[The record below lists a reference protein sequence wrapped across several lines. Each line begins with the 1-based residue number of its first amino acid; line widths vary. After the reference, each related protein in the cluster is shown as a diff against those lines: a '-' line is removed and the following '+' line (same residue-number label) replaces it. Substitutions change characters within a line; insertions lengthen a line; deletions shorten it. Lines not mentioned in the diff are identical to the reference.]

1 MGQIN
6 LIGEIVTPFKA
17 ILNGQVIIENEKIS
31 YIGEVKETDG
41 KVIDCGDNIIAPGF
55 VDIHIHGAM
64 GHDVMETSIDA
75 LDRISR
81 FLAEG
86 GVTGF
91 LLTTYSISHEE
102 LMKTLHGLD
111 KVREHGTTGA
121 QLLGVHLEGPYISKH
136 KRGAQH
142 KSAIRNP
149 DINELEEIIDRYGD
163 MVKMVT
169 LAPEL
174 DGVIEAIQ
182 FLKKRNIV
190 VSAGHTEAKYDE
202 TMAAFD
208 AGLSHGSHLFNGMK
222 SFHHREPGVVGALL
236 TDSRATVELIVDGI
250 HLHPATLRLTVNAK
264 GVRNSVLV
272 SDCIKPAGLPDGEY
286 FVNDSKVVM
295 NDGICML
302 PDRTL
307 AGSIIRLNQAVQLM
321 TKAGFTIAEAVQ
333 MASTNPA
340 RVLGLTSIGRLEK
353 GCDADLVVL
362 NRNFDVKLTMVQ
374 GRIVHET

>member
-31 YIGEVKETDG
+31 YIGEGKETDG

-64 GHDVMETSIDA
+64 GHDVMEPSIDA